1 MNNIDI
7 VKTLLDNDKGLK
19 NKVQELIK
27 LNNTDD
33 WMTLKDACKYTN
45 LSQSTLFRVIK
56 ENKLKV
62 SKVTG
67 KLLFKKL
74 WLDNFLES

>member
-1 MNNIDI
+1 MDNIDI
-7 VKTLLDNDKGLK
+7 VKKLLDNDVNLK
-19 NKVQELIK
+19 NQVKQLIK
-27 LNNTDD
+27 LNNTDN
-33 WMTLKDACKYTN
+33 WITLKDACKYTN
-45 LSQSTLFRVIK
+45 LSQSTLFRAIK